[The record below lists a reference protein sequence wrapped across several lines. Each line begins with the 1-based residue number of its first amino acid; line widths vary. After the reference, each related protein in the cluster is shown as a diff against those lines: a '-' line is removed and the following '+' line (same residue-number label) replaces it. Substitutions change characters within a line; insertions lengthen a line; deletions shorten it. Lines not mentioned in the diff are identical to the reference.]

1 MYYSVDIGNILK
13 DGILFFNDKCNIKF
27 NLLKKFDF
35 VINDE
40 INHDAFNNL
49 CNNINNMP
57 NLKYFRLQCDIGGI
71 NENIYKNF
79 IVKLL
84 SLKLDYIILSVKK
97 IKNFLWVSRL
107 HDIDFKEKKDIYYT
121 NEELIQIFPGIK
133 DIEDKEY
140 YIQKIDLITY

>member
-1 MYYSVDIGNILK
+1 MEFP
-13 DGILFFNDKCNIKF
+13 FFSDKCNIKF

-57 NLKYFRLQCDIGGI
+57 NLKYFRLQCDVGGI

-79 IVKLL
+79 ILKLL

-107 HDIDFKEKKDIYYT
+107 HDIDFKENKDIYYK
-121 NEELIQIFPGIK
+121 NEELTKIFPEIK
-133 DIEDKEY
+133 DMKDKEY
-140 YIQKIDLITY
+140 YIQKIDLITN